1 MGERS
6 SGMDE
11 RSSGIRKWDGT
22 TYGNSLMHRWLI
34 SILRNVDIRCVYVFT
49 YVFVIPPCLFRPGF
63 KFIYRYFRERF
74 DDSPLK
80 AFWHTYRN
88 HCVFGQAVIDK
99 FAMYAGRTFDIEIDG
114 YEHFLH
120 LANKP
125 EGFVQLSSHV
135 GNYEIAGY
143 SLIAENKQLNALVY
157 FGEKES
163 VMRNRIKM
171 FKHTNIRMIPIR
183 QERLRVGERSSGFMS
198 HLFELDSALTKGEIL
213 SIPGDRIWGSSKT
226 VSVNFLGKEA
236 KLPLGPFRVIATR
249 GLNAL
254 VIHVIKVGTL
264 KYKVIVTPLSYNK
277 QAPRNEQVK
286 ELSEKYAAELERIV
300 RQYPTQWYNYFDFWN
315 T

>member
-1 MGERS
+1 MEERLRERLRVGERS

-80 AFWHTYRN
+80 AFWHTYQN
-88 HCVFGQAVIDK
+88 HCMFGQAVIDK
-99 FAMYAGRTFDIEIDG
+99 FAMYAGRTFDIKIDG

-120 LANKP
+120 LSSKP

-183 QERLRVGERSSGFMS
+183 QDMS

-277 QAPRNEQVK
+277 QASRNQQVK